1 MSETRTLRKWFMQM
15 DADGSG
21 EVSVDELLEPLLSC
35 GVVRSKAEIRQIFIN
50 AGLDSTGE
58 VGFNDLMKAL
68 NKVSDVRM
76 KSKIV
81 GLQEMCNDDTME
93 TDTLLSSERRRL
105 LLKSTIEDTT
115 RRNEAVERVLA
126 SSDRVDSDELQA
138 IMKTFT
144 RLVNEQELSMREHI
158 DFIQTL
164 QVALGDQLRDLHK
177 YQKENKEEHRAGLS
191 TTYQYGRTANGS
203 DSGPDDDDIN

>member
-35 GVVRSKAEIRQIFIN
+35 GVVRSKAEIRQIFID
-50 AGLDSTGE
+50 AGLDSSGE

-68 NKVSDVRM
+68 NKITDIH
-76 KSKIV
+76 KKNKIV
-81 GLQEMCNDDTME
+81 GLQEMCNDDFME

-126 SSDRVDSDELQA
+126 SSDRVDSNELQA
-138 IMKTFT
+138 IMKTFA
-144 RLVNEQELSMREHI
+144 RLANEQELSMREHM

-164 QVALGDQLRDLHK
+164 QVALADQLRELHK
-177 YQKENKEEHRAGLS
+177 YQKENKEETRAGLS
-191 TTYQYGRTANGS
+191 TTHEARNKDVDS
-203 DSGPDDDDIN
+203 DEEDDN